1 MHFRKNEFSGWKIY
15 TSLLLILG
23 CNIAYCFIIYTHFT
37 VEEANVLYSIRETR
51 HLANGCLKTCDAL
64 ASRIDALKSEI
75 NNKSVTNEP
84 IAIPSNFSS
93 EIKNLQ
99 REVANISNTVTHI
112 ATENKKLHD
121 KLNHNWKTH
130 LLKLLN
136 TGIHITKIKN

>member
-1 MHFRKNEFSGWKIY
+1 M
-15 TSLLLILG
+15 
-23 CNIAYCFIIYTHFT
+23 HFT

-51 HLANGCLKTCDAL
+51 HLVNEYFKTCDAL
-64 ASRIDALKSEI
+64 VSRIDALKSEV

-84 IAIPSNFSS
+84 TAIPSNLAS

-112 ATENKKLHD
+112 ATENKKLYD
-121 KLNHNWKTH
+121 ELNHNWKTR

-136 TGIHITKIKN
+136 TGIRITKIKN